1 MPMKKVAESMN
12 LQGLLEKSG
21 VKSSF
26 WDYLGLL
33 SGNLFLIPLGFVLVA
48 LTTRILGPEGYGYI
62 TIFNLVTTFVV
73 MVTTNWTGASLMR
86 FGREEYDQQGR
97 LNHAFWAR
105 TIILTPCL
113 FMGIAAVYFCRN
125 FIHDYMK
132 MPSWTLWLMIGSV
145 LIITARTSFDYI
157 LQAIHRMKT
166 YATTQIVFVAVSVVG
181 LTLIF
186 VGFFPKTYLTV
197 IIVGLITNAITIIL
211 LGLFLI
217 PRRVLSPVKTDRR
230 VLREVFSFSYPL
242 MIGNLAAYV
251 VNWIDVIVIK
261 HYFSISHVGGYQL
274 AYNMFNLLAGLVSST
289 TVLIT
294 PILVSCLAAK
304 REDLVLRYSTRL
316 VPQGT
321 LLWATVIGIGVG
333 ICPLI
338 FPIFFSEGFN
348 VSATYF
354 QFLAIGLVL
363 NSLANF
369 YSGEITAYK
378 LMKLGMMASVARGG
392 VNLIGDILLVPI
404 MGPLGAAIS
413 TTGGI
418 IVAALSY
425 LLICQRQL
433 REKLLW
439 QLILVLPA
447 LLSLGVSRTL
457 SGPWTYFWA
466 TVVTLVSSYYL
477 AKTFHLF
484 RSDDL
489 VLFDYVQ
496 MPFSFKKAIA
506 WAYPFLTTEAK
517 K

>member
-1 MPMKKVAESMN
+1 MANNQDLFERA
-12 LQGLLEKSG
+12 G
-21 VKSSF
+21 VRTSF
-26 WDYLGLL
+26 WDYLSLL
-33 SGNLFLIPLGFVLVA
+33 SGNLFLIPLGIVSVA
-48 LTTRILGPEGYGYI
+48 MATRILGPEGFGYI
-62 TIFNLVTTFVV
+62 AIFNLVATWVV
-73 MVTTNWTGASLMR
+73 MLTTNWTATSLVR
-86 FGREEYDQQGR
+86 FGREEYDQQGK
-97 LNHAFWAR
+97 LNHVFWAR

-113 FMGIAAVYFCRN
+113 LLGVAIVYLSR
-125 FIHDYMK
+125 ILISDYMK
-132 MPSWTLWLMIGSV
+132 MPSWAVWLVIGSAFI
-145 LIITARTSFDYI
+145 LTARSYLDNIF
-157 LQAIHRMKT
+157 QAIHRMKA
-166 YATTQIVFVAVSVVG
+166 YAMAQIVFVAVSISG
-181 LTLIF
+181 LSLIF
-186 VGFFPKTYLTV
+186 FGLFPKTYLTV
-197 IIVGLITNAITIIL
+197 IILGLITNAITIIIL
-211 LGLFLI
+211 SLFLI
-217 PRRVLSPVKTDRR
+217 PRRVLSPVKTDRT
-230 VLREVFSFSYPL
+230 VLREVFLFSYPL

-261 HYFSISHVGGYQL
+261 HYFSLSDVGGYQL
-274 AYNMFNLLAGLVSST
+274 AYNIFNLLAGLLSST
-289 TVLIT
+289 TILIT
-294 PILVSCLAAK
+294 PILVSFLAAK

-392 VNLIGDILLVPI
+392 VNLVGDILLVPI
-404 MGPLGAAIS
+404 MGPLGAAVS

-418 IVAALSY
+418 IVAALCY

-433 REKLLW
+433 QQRILW
-439 QLILVLPA
+439 QFILVLPA
-447 LLSLGVSRTL
+447 LLSLGISRIL

-489 VLFDYVQ
+489 VLFDFVQ
-496 MPFSFKKAIA
+496 MPSSLRKAIA
-506 WAYPFLTTEAK
+506 WAYPFLATEAK
-517 K
+517 NRGKEVSF